1 MHLARAKFRSVCAE
15 ETPLDRARWDIVE
28 SSLARVG
35 EIGCGTD
42 LELDQLRARASLLR
56 EVEILD
62 AEGLARWQRSLEGLG
77 AIWVVAPFFVND
89 EEECLLDAVV
99 HNLRRGVRYTFLL
112 YPESRAEFESLLTN
126 LQVRIGA
133 EGDLATAARP
143 LFLPPAVLPWLHAD
157 YLIANP
163 HRHAQTIGFQRLR
176 VLGKARL
183 AFRLASGELRELVER
198 VDASMAGNAT
208 P

>member
-133 EGDLATAARP
+133 EGDLATAALAGASPIWRRKRRCAPTSRRP
-143 LFLPPAVLPWLHAD
+143 PDPSSSLRPSSRGSTP
-157 YLIANP
+157 
-163 HRHAQTIGFQRLR
+163 TI
-176 VLGKARL
+176 
-183 AFRLASGELRELVER
+183 
-198 VDASMAGNAT
+198 
-208 P
+208 